1 MKNFNQHVTNMA
13 DLHHSN
19 YRGTVVVFD
28 DEEDMCKILTKI
40 LNMEGYH
47 VTAFTNPVQGLE
59 YVGKY
64 QPEVVLTDIRM
75 PERSGMDV
83 LKEVKKN
90 FPNIAVIIMTAY
102 ASIDG
107 AIQAMKEGA
116 FHYVTK
122 PFQTEELLA
131 NIEKAIEMQRLTRET
146 TIFTEQIRRAHAD
159 VNLIGES
166 PAMME
171 VRQVLE
177 KIAGTDSSVLINGES
192 GTGKELAARFIHK
205 ASPRHAG
212 RFVPIDCACIPEN
225 LLESELFGYEKG
237 AFTGAAQMKMGL
249 IELAHGGTLFLDEIG
264 EMPIQLQSKLL
275 RVLQEH
281 QIQRIGGLKQI
292 TVDIRLL
299 AATNRDIPMMIEEGH
314 FRQDLFYRLNVIN
327 VHLPALRDRA
337 GDVPLLVNH
346 FLKKIAP
353 RLHKPPV
360 AISSSALLLLEQ
372 YRWPGNVRELENVLE
387 RILVLLEGD
396 VIGLE
401 DIPADIRSELLP
413 AKLLN
418 GAPHLA
424 AVRALPADY
433 REARTQFESE
443 YLRELLEKTGGSV
456 TEAARLSGVSRRNLY
471 EKLEKL
477 GLQPDE
483 FKKKGG

>member
-1 MKNFNQHVTNMA
+1 LNNLFGGMIMS
-13 DLHHSN
+13 DLHQSN

-47 VTAFTNPVQGLE
+47 VTAFTNPTMGLE

-90 FPNIAVIIMTAY
+90 FPNIAVIIMTAF

-131 NIEKAIEMQRLTRET
+131 NIEKAIEVQRLTRET
-146 TIFTEQIRRAHAD
+146 TIFAEQIRRAHAD

-177 KIAGTDSSVLINGES
+177 KIAGTDSSVLIGGES

-237 AFTGAAQMKMGL
+237 SFTGAAQMKIGL

-264 EMPIQLQSKLL
+264 EMPLQLQSKLL

-281 QIQRIGGLKQI
+281 QIQRIGGLRQI
-292 TVDIRLL
+292 AVDIRLL
-299 AATNRDIPMMIEEGH
+299 AATNRDIPKAIEEGQ

-327 VHLPALRDRA
+327 VLMPALRERE
-337 GDVPLLVNH
+337 GDILLLVDH

-353 RLHKPPV
+353 RLHKPSV
-360 AISSSALLLLEQ
+360 SISPPALRLLEQ

-387 RILVLLEGD
+387 RVIVLLEGD
-396 VIGLE
+396 VIKAE
-401 DIPADIRSELLP
+401 DIPADIRNNLTPSKILGSEP
-413 AKLLN
+413 Q
-418 GAPHLA
+418 PIST
-424 AVRALPADY
+424 RAIPADY

-443 YLRELLEKTGGSV
+443 YMRELLEITGGSV

-483 FKKKGG
+483 FKKKGS

>member
-1 MKNFNQHVTNMA
+1 MS
-13 DLHHSN
+13 DLHQSN

-47 VTAFTNPVQGLE
+47 FTAFTNPTMGLE

-90 FPNIAVIIMTAY
+90 FPNIAVIIMTAF

-131 NIEKAIEMQRLTRET
+131 NIEKAIEVQRLTRET
-146 TIFTEQIRRAHAD
+146 TIFAEQIRRAHAD

-177 KIAGTDSSVLINGES
+177 KIAGTDSSVLIGGES

-237 AFTGAAQMKMGL
+237 SFTGAAQMKIGL

-264 EMPIQLQSKLL
+264 EMPLQLQSKLL

-281 QIQRIGGLKQI
+281 QIQRIGGLRQI
-292 TVDIRLL
+292 AVDIRLL
-299 AATNRDIPMMIEEGH
+299 AATNRDIPKAIEEGQ

-327 VHLPALRDRA
+327 VLMPALRERE
-337 GDVPLLVNH
+337 GDILLLVDH

-353 RLHKPPV
+353 RLHKPSV
-360 AISSSALLLLEQ
+360 SISPPALRLLEQ

-387 RILVLLEGD
+387 RVIVLLEGD
-396 VIGLE
+396 VIKAE
-401 DIPADIRSELLP
+401 DIPADIRNNLTPSKILGSEP
-413 AKLLN
+413 Q
-418 GAPHLA
+418 P
-424 AVRALPADY
+424 VSTRAIPADY

-443 YLRELLEKTGGSV
+443 YMRELLEITGGSV

-471 EKLEKL
+471 ENLEKL

-483 FKKKGG
+483 FKKKGS